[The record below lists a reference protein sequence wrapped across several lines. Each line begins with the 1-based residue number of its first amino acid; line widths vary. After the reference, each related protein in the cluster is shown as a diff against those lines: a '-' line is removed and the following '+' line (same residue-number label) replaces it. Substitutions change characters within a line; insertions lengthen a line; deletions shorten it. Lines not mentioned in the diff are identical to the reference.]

1 MTKEQAKELLP
12 IITAFAEG
20 KTIEVKDD
28 DGKWTEIPYPVFRN
42 IPEKYRIKP
51 EPECRPFKNAKE
63 CWNEMEKHSHF
74 GWIKFKREE
83 GSIHCEGIENRGI
96 FYNSTNWT
104 FKSMF
109 DDFTFIDGS
118 PFGIKEQ

>member
-1 MTKEQAKELLP
+1 MLIQK
-12 IITAFAEG
+12 
-20 KTIEVKDD
+20 
-28 DGKWTEIPYPVFRN
+28 
-42 IPEKYRIKP
+42 KYRIKP
-51 EPECRPFKNAKE
+51 DSKYCPFTSARE
-63 CWNEMEKHSHF
+63 CWNEMLKHQPF